1 MANFVKNNIGGN
13 IIVVNTEIA
22 RLIEIIGID
31 NEKVVEMTTENL
43 VFLATALY
51 MLRIRNTKERYSE
64 LVKNI
69 VIFALTKSKY
79 NNMFNI
85 VEEDLVCYD
94 LSTNKRTEIVEKD
107 LIDIFINNAEMR
119 KQMLGLI
126 KEEYEQYKSSIS
138 TNKK

>member
-51 MLRIRNTKERYSE
+51 MLRIRNTKERYES
-64 LVKNI
+64 LVKDI
-69 VIFALTKSKY
+69 VVFALTKSKY

-94 LSTNKRTEIVEKD
+94 LSTNKRTEIVAKD
-107 LIDIFINNAEMR
+107 LVDIFINNAEMR
-119 KQMLGLI
+119 KQLLWLI
-126 KEEYEQYKSSIS
+126 KDEYSSIS
-138 TNKK
+138 TNKNK

>member
-51 MLRIRNTKERYSE
+51 MLRIRNTKERYES
-64 LVKNI
+64 LVKDI
-69 VIFALTKSKY
+69 VVFALTKSKY

-94 LSTNKRTEIVEKD
+94 LSTNKRTEIVAKD
-107 LIDIFINNAEMR
+107 LVDIFINNAEMR
-119 KQMLGLI
+119 KQLLWLI
-126 KEEYEQYKSSIS
+126 KDEYSSIS
-138 TNKK
+138 TNRNK

>member
-1 MANFVKNNIGGN
+1 MANFVKSNIGTN
-13 IIVVNTEIA
+13 VIVVNSEIS

-31 NEKVVEMTTENL
+31 DEKVVEMTTDNL

-51 MLRIRNTKERYSE
+51 MCRIRNTKERYSE

-126 KEEYEQYKSSIS
+126 KEEYEQYKSSSS

>member
-51 MLRIRNTKERYSE
+51 MCRIRSTKERYNE

-69 VIFALTKSKY
+69 VVFALTKTKY
-79 NNMFNI
+79 NYMFGI
-85 VEEDLVCYD
+85 VEEDLVNYD
-94 LSTNKRTEIVEKD
+94 LSTNKHVDIVTKD
-107 LIDIFINNAEMR
+107 LVDMFINNAELR
-119 KQMLGLI
+119 KQLLWLI
-126 KEEYEQYKSSIS
+126 KDEYSSIA
-138 TNKK
+138 TNKNK